1 MKIEKHWHQPDAMPN
16 CGRHGPLRAVS
27 IARPPFQ
34 AAIAG
39 PVLRAAAADLDRL
52 TS

>member
-1 MKIEKHWHQPDAMPN
+1 MEIEKRWHQPDATPN
-16 CGRHGPLRAVS
+16 CRRHGPLRAVS

-39 PVLRAAAADLDRL
+39 PALQAAAAV
-52 TS
+52 TAQI